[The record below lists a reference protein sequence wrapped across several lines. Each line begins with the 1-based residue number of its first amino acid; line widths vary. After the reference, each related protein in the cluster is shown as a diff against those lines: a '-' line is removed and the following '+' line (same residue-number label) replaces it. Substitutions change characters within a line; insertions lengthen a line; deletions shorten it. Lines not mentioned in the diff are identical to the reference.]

1 MKIKY
6 LDGRRLYLAFLAGG
20 QAVIKDFAYLNKIN
34 VYPVPDGDTGTNLA
48 STMKAI
54 AEQARPS
61 RSAKESLNS
70 IAEAALTGARGN
82 SGLIFAQYIY
92 GLSRELGNELRISAA
107 RFGESVKNAVRYAY
121 NSTARPQEGTI
132 LTLIREWAEE
142 IYQSR
147 YRFSDFHELL
157 HHSLERAKQVLQ
169 ETPKKLPALKKAGV
183 VDAGAK
189 GFVDFIEGVVN
200 FIHQGNL
207 KDVLNQEMPEIELEE
222 APHQPKEDIPFRYCT
237 EALLTGDN
245 LDFNRIKELVV
256 KAGDSAIV
264 GGSETRVRFHV
275 HTNDPEQLFEALKDL
290 GTIVQ
295 PKVEDMRLQSEISF
309 RPKSKIALV
318 VDSSCDL
325 PTSLLEENQVVVIP
339 LLLNIK
345 NHVFLDKLTISPQRI
360 YKMLAEEEIMPGSAQ
375 PSPKTIENWFS
386 FLSSH
391 YDSIL
396 VLTIS
401 SALSGFYNLVKAV
414 ADKFPEKK
422 IRIVDSRHISG
433 SSGLIVERL
442 LENWPHEPQD
452 AREVDELARQAEE
465 LVDKTEIL
473 VDIKTL
479 KYLVKGGRVSPM
491 KGLLAKLFNIKPIIT
506 INKLGQ
512 AVPCRQSFS
521 RRQNFK
527 KILKMV
533 RKKQAAHPIH
543 SFAIVHAG
551 NRPRAEA
558 YAREIERITG
568 RQVSF
573 IEEASPVVG
582 VHNGL
587 GAVGVCLSFE

>member
-1 MKIKY
+1 
-6 LDGRRLYLAFLAGG
+6 
-20 QAVIKDFAYLNKIN
+20 
-34 VYPVPDGDTGTNLA
+34 

-92 GLSRELGNELRISAA
+92 GLSRELGSDLRISAV

-121 NSTARPQEGTI
+121 SSTARPQEGTI

-142 IYQSR
+142 IYQNR
-147 YRFSDFHELL
+147 HRFSDFHELL
-157 HHSLERAKQVLQ
+157 HHSLDRAKQVLQ
-169 ETPKKLPALKKAGV
+169 ETPRRLPALKKAGV

-200 FIHQGNL
+200 FIHQGSL
-207 KDVLNQEMPEIELEE
+207 KDVLNQEMPEIEFEE
-222 APHQPKEDIPFRYCT
+222 APHQPKEDILFRYCT

-245 LDFNRIKELVV
+245 LDFNQIKNIVV
-256 KAGDSAIV
+256 KAGDSAIT

-275 HTNDPEQLFEALKDL
+275 HTNEPEELFEALKNL

-295 PKVEDMRLQSEISF
+295 PKVEDMKLQSEISF
-309 RPKSKIALV
+309 RPKRKIALV

-325 PTSLLEENQVVVIP
+325 PASLLEENQVVVIP

-345 NHVFLDKLTISPQRI
+345 NHVFLDKLTISPRRI

-414 ADKFPEKK
+414 AEKFPEKK

-442 LENWPHEPQD
+442 LENWSDTQD
-452 AREVDELARQAEE
+452 VDELARRAEE
-465 LVDKTEIL
+465 LAAKTEIL

-491 KGLLAKLFNIKPIIT
+491 KGLLAKLLNIKPIIT

-527 KILKMV
+527 KILQMI
-533 RKKQAAHPIH
+533 RKRQAVHPVH
-543 SFAIVHAG
+543 SFSIVHAG

-558 YAREIERITG
+558 YAREIELITG

-587 GAVGVCLSFE
+587 GAVGVCLSYE

>member
-48 STMKAI
+48 STTKAI

-92 GLSRELGNELRISAA
+92 GLSRELGSDLRISAA

-121 NSTARPQEGTI
+121 SSTARPQEGTI

-142 IYQSR
+142 IYQNR
-147 YRFSDFHELL
+147 HRFSDFHELL
-157 HHSLERAKQVLQ
+157 HHSLDRAKQVLQ
-169 ETPKKLPALKKAGV
+169 ETPRRLPALKKAGV

-200 FIHQGNL
+200 FIHQGSL
-207 KDVLNQEMPEIELEE
+207 KDVLNQEMPEFEFEE

-245 LDFNRIKELVV
+245 LDFDQIKNIVV
-256 KAGDSAIV
+256 KAGDSAIT

-275 HTNDPEQLFEALKDL
+275 HTNEPEELFEALKNL
-290 GTIVQ
+290 STIVQ
-295 PKVEDMRLQSEISF
+295 PKVEDMKLQSEISF
-309 RPKSKIALV
+309 RPKRKIALV

-325 PTSLLEENQVVVIP
+325 PTSFLEENQVVVIP

-345 NHVFLDKLTISPQRI
+345 NHVFLDKLTISPRRI

-375 PSPKTIENWFS
+375 PSPKSIENWFS

-414 ADKFPEKK
+414 AEKFPEKK

-442 LENWPHEPQD
+442 LEGWSEGTQD
-452 AREVDELARQAEE
+452 VDELARQAEE
-465 LVDKTEIL
+465 LIAKTEIL

-491 KGLLAKLFNIKPIIT
+491 KGLLAKLLNIKPIIT

-527 KILKMV
+527 KILKMI
-533 RKKQAAHPIH
+533 RKRQAVHPVH
-543 SFAIVHAG
+543 SFSIVHAG

-587 GAVGVCLSFE
+587 GAVGVCLSYE

>member
-92 GLSRELGNELRISAA
+92 GLSRELGSDLRISAV

-121 NSTARPQEGTI
+121 SSTARPQEGTI

-142 IYQSR
+142 IYQNR
-147 YRFSDFHELL
+147 HRFSDFHELL
-157 HHSLERAKQVLQ
+157 HHSLDRAKQVLQ
-169 ETPKKLPALKKAGV
+169 ETPRRLPALKKAGV

-200 FIHQGNL
+200 FIHQGSL
-207 KDVLNQEMPEIELEE
+207 KDVLNQEMPEIEFGE
-222 APHQPKEDIPFRYCT
+222 ALHQPKEDIPFRYCT
-237 EALLTGDN
+237 EALITGDN
-245 LDFNRIKELVV
+245 LDFNQIKNIVV
-256 KAGDSAIV
+256 KAGDSAIT

-275 HTNDPEQLFEALKDL
+275 HTNEPEELFEALKNL

-295 PKVEDMRLQSEISF
+295 PKVEDMKLQSEISF
-309 RPKSKIALV
+309 RPKRKIALV

-325 PTSLLEENQVVVIP
+325 PASLLEENQVVVIP

-345 NHVFLDKLTISPQRI
+345 DHVFLDKLTISPRRI

-414 ADKFPEKK
+414 AEKFPEKK

-442 LENWPHEPQD
+442 LENWSDTQD
-452 AREVDELARQAEE
+452 VDELARRAEE
-465 LVDKTEIL
+465 LAAKTEIL

-491 KGLLAKLFNIKPIIT
+491 KGLLAKLLNIKPIIT

-521 RRQNFK
+521 RRQNFR
-527 KILKMV
+527 KILQMI
-533 RKKQAAHPIH
+533 RKRQAVHPVH
-543 SFAIVHAG
+543 SFSIVHAG

-558 YAREIERITG
+558 YAREIELITG

-587 GAVGVCLSFE
+587 GAVGVCLSYE

>member
-1 MKIKY
+1 
-6 LDGRRLYLAFLAGG
+6 LYLAFLAGG

-92 GLSRELGNELRISAA
+92 GLSRELGSDLRISAV

-121 NSTARPQEGTI
+121 SSTARPQEGTI

-142 IYQSR
+142 IYQNR
-147 YRFSDFHELL
+147 HRFSDFHELL
-157 HHSLERAKQVLQ
+157 HHSLDRAKQVLQ
-169 ETPKKLPALKKAGV
+169 ETPRRLPALKKAGV

-200 FIHQGNL
+200 FIHQGSL
-207 KDVLNQEMPEIELEE
+207 KDVLNQEMPEFEFEE
-222 APHQPKEDIPFRYCT
+222 APHQPKEDILFRYCT

-245 LDFNRIKELVV
+245 LDFNQIKNIVV
-256 KAGDSAIV
+256 KAGDSAIT

-275 HTNDPEQLFEALKDL
+275 HTNEPEELFEALKNL

-295 PKVEDMRLQSEISF
+295 PKVEDMKLQSEISF
-309 RPKSKIALV
+309 RPKRKIALV

-325 PTSLLEENQVVVIP
+325 PASLLEENQVVVIP

-345 NHVFLDKLTISPQRI
+345 NHVFLDKLTISPRRI

-414 ADKFPEKK
+414 AEKFPEKK

-442 LENWPHEPQD
+442 LENWSDTQD
-452 AREVDELARQAEE
+452 VDELARRAEE
-465 LVDKTEIL
+465 LAAKTEIL

-491 KGLLAKLFNIKPIIT
+491 KGLLAKLLNIKPIIT

-527 KILKMV
+527 KILQMI
-533 RKKQAAHPIH
+533 RKRQAVHPVH
-543 SFAIVHAG
+543 SFSIVHAG

-558 YAREIERITG
+558 YAREIELITG

-587 GAVGVCLSFE
+587 GAVGVCLSYE

>member
-92 GLSRELGNELRISAA
+92 GLSRELGSDLRISAA

-121 NSTARPQEGTI
+121 SSTARPQEGTI

-142 IYQSR
+142 IYQNR
-147 YRFSDFHELL
+147 HRFSDFHELL
-157 HHSLERAKQVLQ
+157 HHSLDRAKQVLQ
-169 ETPKKLPALKKAGV
+169 ETPRRLPALKKAGV

-200 FIHQGNL
+200 FIHQGSL
-207 KDVLNQEMPEIELEE
+207 KDVLNQEMPEIEFGE
-222 APHQPKEDIPFRYCT
+222 ALHQPKEDIPFRYCT
-237 EALLTGDN
+237 EALITGDN
-245 LDFNRIKELVV
+245 LDFNQIKNIVV
-256 KAGDSAIV
+256 KAGDSAIT
-264 GGSETRVRFHV
+264 GGSETRIRFHV
-275 HTNDPEQLFEALKDL
+275 HTNEPEELFEALKNL

-295 PKVEDMRLQSEISF
+295 PKVEDMKFQSEISF
-309 RPKSKIALV
+309 RPKRKIALV

-325 PTSLLEENQVVVIP
+325 PASLLEENQVVVIP

-345 NHVFLDKLTISPQRI
+345 DHVFLDKLTISPRRI

-414 ADKFPEKK
+414 AEKFPEKK

-442 LENWPHEPQD
+442 LENWSDSQD
-452 AREVDELARQAEE
+452 VDELARRAEE
-465 LVDKTEIL
+465 LAAKTEIL

-491 KGLLAKLFNIKPIIT
+491 KGLLAKLLNIKPIIT

-527 KILKMV
+527 KILKMI
-533 RKKQAAHPIH
+533 RKKQAAHPVH
-543 SFAIVHAG
+543 SFSIVHAG

-558 YAREIERITG
+558 YAREIELITG
-568 RQVSF
+568 RPVSF

-587 GAVGVCLSFE
+587 GAVGVCLSYE

>member
-92 GLSRELGNELRISAA
+92 GLSRELGSDLRISAA

-121 NSTARPQEGTI
+121 SSTARPQEGTI

-142 IYQSR
+142 IYQNR
-147 YRFSDFHELL
+147 HRFSDFHELL
-157 HHSLERAKQVLQ
+157 HHSLDRAKQVLQ
-169 ETPKKLPALKKAGV
+169 ETPRRLPALKKAGV

-200 FIHQGNL
+200 FIHQGSL
-207 KDVLNQEMPEIELEE
+207 KDVLNQEMPEFEFEE

-245 LDFNRIKELVV
+245 LDFDQIKNIVV
-256 KAGDSAIV
+256 KAGDSAIT

-275 HTNDPEQLFEALKDL
+275 HTNEPEELFEALKNL
-290 GTIVQ
+290 STIVQ
-295 PKVEDMRLQSEISF
+295 PKVEDMKLQSEISF
-309 RPKSKIALV
+309 RPKRKIALV

-325 PTSLLEENQVVVIP
+325 PTSFLEENQVVVIP

-345 NHVFLDKLTISPQRI
+345 NHVFLDKLTISPRRI

-375 PSPKTIENWFS
+375 PSPKSIENWFS

-414 ADKFPEKK
+414 AEKFPEKK

-442 LENWPHEPQD
+442 LEGWSEGTQD
-452 AREVDELARQAEE
+452 VDELARRAEE
-465 LVDKTEIL
+465 LIARTEIL

-491 KGLLAKLFNIKPIIT
+491 KGLLAKLLNIKPIIT

-527 KILKMV
+527 KILKMI
-533 RKKQAAHPIH
+533 RKRQAVHPVH
-543 SFAIVHAG
+543 SFSIVHAG

-587 GAVGVCLSFE
+587 GAVGVCLSYE

>member
-92 GLSRELGNELRISAA
+92 GLSRELGSDLRISAV

-121 NSTARPQEGTI
+121 SSTARPQEGTI

-142 IYQSR
+142 IYQNR
-147 YRFSDFHELL
+147 HRFSDFHELL
-157 HHSLERAKQVLQ
+157 HHSLDRAKQVLQ
-169 ETPKKLPALKKAGV
+169 ETPRRLPALKKAGV

-200 FIHQGNL
+200 FIHQGSL
-207 KDVLNQEMPEIELEE
+207 KDVLNQEMPEFEFEE

-245 LDFNRIKELVV
+245 LDFDQIKNIVV
-256 KAGDSAIV
+256 KAGDSAIT

-275 HTNDPEQLFEALKDL
+275 HTNEPEELFEALKNL
-290 GTIVQ
+290 STIVQ
-295 PKVEDMRLQSEISF
+295 PKVEDMKLQSEISF
-309 RPKSKIALV
+309 RPKRKIALV

-325 PTSLLEENQVVVIP
+325 PTSFLEENQVVVIP

-345 NHVFLDKLTISPQRI
+345 NHVFLDKLTISPRRI

-375 PSPKTIENWFS
+375 PSPKSIENWFS

-414 ADKFPEKK
+414 AEKFPEKK

-442 LENWPHEPQD
+442 LEGWSEGTQD
-452 AREVDELARQAEE
+452 VDELARQAEE
-465 LVDKTEIL
+465 LIAKTEIL

-491 KGLLAKLFNIKPIIT
+491 KGLLAKLLNIKPIIT

-527 KILKMV
+527 KILKMI
-533 RKKQAAHPIH
+533 RKRQAVHPVH
-543 SFAIVHAG
+543 SFSIVHAG

-587 GAVGVCLSFE
+587 GAVGVCLSYE

>member
-61 RSAKESLNS
+61 RSAKDSLNS

-92 GLSRELGNELRISAA
+92 GLSRELGSDLRISAV

-121 NSTARPQEGTI
+121 SSTARPQEGTI

-142 IYQSR
+142 IYQNR
-147 YRFSDFHELL
+147 HRFSDFHELL
-157 HHSLERAKQVLQ
+157 HHSLDRAKQVLQ
-169 ETPKKLPALKKAGV
+169 ETPRRLPALKKAGV

-200 FIHQGNL
+200 FIHQGSL
-207 KDVLNQEMPEIELEE
+207 KDVLNQEMPEIEFGE
-222 APHQPKEDIPFRYCT
+222 ALHQPKEDIPFRYCT
-237 EALLTGDN
+237 EALITGDN
-245 LDFNRIKELVV
+245 LDFNQIKNIVV
-256 KAGDSAIV
+256 KAGDSAIT

-275 HTNDPEQLFEALKDL
+275 HTNEPEKLFEALKNL

-295 PKVEDMRLQSEISF
+295 PKVEDMKLQSEISF
-309 RPKSKIALV
+309 RPKRKIALV

-325 PTSLLEENQVVVIP
+325 PASLLEENQVVVIP

-345 NHVFLDKLTISPQRI
+345 DHVFLDKLTISPRRI

-414 ADKFPEKK
+414 AEKFPEKK

-442 LENWPHEPQD
+442 LENWSDTQD
-452 AREVDELARQAEE
+452 VDELARRAEE
-465 LVDKTEIL
+465 LAAKTEIL

-491 KGLLAKLFNIKPIIT
+491 KGLLAKLLNIKPIIT

-521 RRQNFK
+521 RRQNFR
-527 KILKMV
+527 KILQMI
-533 RKKQAAHPIH
+533 RKRQAVHPVH
-543 SFAIVHAG
+543 SFSIVHAG

-558 YAREIERITG
+558 YAREIELITG
-568 RQVSF
+568 RPVSF

-587 GAVGVCLSFE
+587 GAVGVCLSYE

>member
-92 GLSRELGNELRISAA
+92 GLSRELGSDLRISAA

-121 NSTARPQEGTI
+121 SSTARPQEGTI

-142 IYQSR
+142 IYQNR
-147 YRFSDFHELL
+147 HRFSDFHELL
-157 HHSLERAKQVLQ
+157 HHSLDRAKQVLL
-169 ETPKKLPALKKAGV
+169 ETPKRLPALKKAGV

-200 FIHQGNL
+200 FIHQGSL
-207 KDVLNQEMPEIELEE
+207 KDVLNQEMPEFEFEE

-245 LDFNRIKELVV
+245 LDFDQIKNIVV
-256 KAGDSAIV
+256 KAGDSAIT

-275 HTNDPEQLFEALKDL
+275 HTNEPEELFEALKNL
-290 GTIVQ
+290 STIVQ
-295 PKVEDMRLQSEISF
+295 PKVEDMKLQSEISF
-309 RPKSKIALV
+309 RPKRKIALV

-325 PTSLLEENQVVVIP
+325 PTSFLEENQVVVIP

-345 NHVFLDKLTISPQRI
+345 NHVFLDKLTISPRRI

-375 PSPKTIENWFS
+375 PSPKSIENWFS

-414 ADKFPEKK
+414 AEKFPEKK

-442 LENWPHEPQD
+442 LEGWSEGTQD
-452 AREVDELARQAEE
+452 VDELARQAEE
-465 LVDKTEIL
+465 LIAKTEIL

-491 KGLLAKLFNIKPIIT
+491 KGLLAKLLNIKPIIT

-527 KILKMV
+527 KILKMI
-533 RKKQAAHPIH
+533 RKRQAVHPVH
-543 SFAIVHAG
+543 SFSIVHAG

-587 GAVGVCLSFE
+587 GAVGVCLSYE

>member
-92 GLSRELGNELRISAA
+92 GLSRELGSDLRISAA

-121 NSTARPQEGTI
+121 SSTARPQEGTI

-142 IYQSR
+142 IYQNR
-147 YRFSDFHELL
+147 HRFSDFHELL
-157 HHSLERAKQVLQ
+157 HHSLDRAKQVLQ
-169 ETPKKLPALKKAGV
+169 ETPRRLPALKKAGV

-200 FIHQGNL
+200 FIHQGSL
-207 KDVLNQEMPEIELEE
+207 KDVLNQEMPEFEFEE

-245 LDFNRIKELVV
+245 LDFDQIKNIVV
-256 KAGDSAIV
+256 KAGDSAIT

-275 HTNDPEQLFEALKDL
+275 HTNEPEELFEALKNL
-290 GTIVQ
+290 STIVQ
-295 PKVEDMRLQSEISF
+295 PKVEDMKLQSEISF
-309 RPKSKIALV
+309 RPKRKIALV

-325 PTSLLEENQVVVIP
+325 PTSFLEENQVVVIP

-345 NHVFLDKLTISPQRI
+345 NHVFLDKLTISPRRI

-375 PSPKTIENWFS
+375 PSPKSIENWFS

-414 ADKFPEKK
+414 AEKFPEKK

-442 LENWPHEPQD
+442 LEGWSEGTQD
-452 AREVDELARQAEE
+452 VDELARRAEE
-465 LVDKTEIL
+465 LIARTEIL

-491 KGLLAKLFNIKPIIT
+491 KGLLAKLLNIKPIIT

-512 AVPCRQSFS
+512 AVPCSQSF
-521 RRQNFK
+521 
-527 KILKMV
+527 
-533 RKKQAAHPIH
+533 
-543 SFAIVHAG
+543 
-551 NRPRAEA
+551 
-558 YAREIERITG
+558 
-568 RQVSF
+568 
-573 IEEASPVVG
+573 
-582 VHNGL
+582 
-587 GAVGVCLSFE
+587 

>member
-61 RSAKESLNS
+61 RSAKDSLNS

-92 GLSRELGNELRISAA
+92 GLSRELGSDLRISAV

-121 NSTARPQEGTI
+121 SSTARPQEGTI

-147 YRFSDFHELL
+147 HRFSDFHELL
-157 HHSLERAKQVLQ
+157 HHSLDRAKQVLQ
-169 ETPKKLPALKKAGV
+169 ETPKRLPALKKAGV

-200 FIHQGNL
+200 FIYHGSL
-207 KDVLNQEMPEIELEE
+207 KDVLNQEMPEIEFGE

-245 LDFNRIKELVV
+245 LDFNRIKEIVV
-256 KAGDSAIV
+256 KAGESAIT

-275 HTNDPEQLFEALKDL
+275 HTNEPEKLFEALKSL

-295 PKVEDMRLQSEISF
+295 PKVEDMKLQSEISF
-309 RPKSKIALV
+309 RPKSRIALV

-325 PTSLLEENQVVVIP
+325 PVSLLEENQVVVIP

-345 NHVFLDKLTISPQRI
+345 DHVFLDKLTISPERI

-414 ADKFPEKK
+414 AEKFPEKK

-442 LENWPHEPQD
+442 LENWSDSQD
-452 AREVDELARQAEE
+452 VDELARQAEE
-465 LVDKTEIL
+465 LVAKTEIL

-479 KYLVKGGRVSPM
+479 KYLAKGGRVSPM
-491 KGLLAKLFNIKPIIT
+491 KGLLAKLLNIKPIIT

-512 AVPCRQSFS
+512 AVPCSQSFS

-527 KILKMV
+527 KILKMI
-533 RKKQAAHPIH
+533 RRKQAAHPVH
-543 SFAIVHAG
+543 SFSIVHAG

-558 YAREIERITG
+558 YAREIELITG
-568 RQVSF
+568 RPVSF

-587 GAVGVCLSFE
+587 GAVGVCLSYE

>member
-61 RSAKESLNS
+61 RSAKDSLNS

-92 GLSRELGNELRISAA
+92 GLSRELGNDLRISAV

-121 NSTARPQEGTI
+121 SSTARPQEGTI

-147 YRFSDFHELL
+147 HRFSDFHELL
-157 HHSLERAKQVLQ
+157 HHSLDRAKQVLQ
-169 ETPKKLPALKKAGV
+169 ETPKRLPALKKAGV

-200 FIHQGNL
+200 FIYHGSL
-207 KDVLNQEMPEIELEE
+207 KDVLNQEMPEIEFGE

-245 LDFNRIKELVV
+245 LDFNRIKEIVV
-256 KAGDSAIV
+256 KAGESAIT

-275 HTNDPEQLFEALKDL
+275 HTNEPEKLFEALKNL

-295 PKVEDMRLQSEISF
+295 PKVEDMKLQSEISF

-325 PTSLLEENQVVVIP
+325 PASLLEENQVVVIP

-345 NHVFLDKLTISPQRI
+345 DHVFLDKLTISPRRI

-414 ADKFPEKK
+414 AEKFPEKK

-442 LENWPHEPQD
+442 LENWSDTQD
-452 AREVDELARQAEE
+452 VDELARRAEE
-465 LVDKTEIL
+465 LAAKTEIL

-491 KGLLAKLFNIKPIIT
+491 KGLLAKLLNIKPIIT

-512 AVPCRQSFS
+512 AVPCSQSFS

-527 KILKMV
+527 KILQMI
-533 RKKQAAHPIH
+533 RKRQAVHPVH
-543 SFAIVHAG
+543 SFSIVHAG

-558 YAREIERITG
+558 YAREIELITG
-568 RQVSF
+568 RPVSF

-587 GAVGVCLSFE
+587 GAVGVCLSYE

>member
-61 RSAKESLNS
+61 RSAKDSLNS

-92 GLSRELGNELRISAA
+92 GLSRELGSDLRISAV

-121 NSTARPQEGTI
+121 SSTARPQEGTI

-147 YRFSDFHELL
+147 HRFSDFHELL
-157 HHSLERAKQVLQ
+157 HHSLDRAKQVLQ
-169 ETPKKLPALKKAGV
+169 ETPKRLPALKKAGV

-200 FIHQGNL
+200 FIYHGSL
-207 KDVLNQEMPEIELEE
+207 KDVLNQEMPEIEFGE

-245 LDFNRIKELVV
+245 LDFNRIKEIVV
-256 KAGDSAIV
+256 KAGESAIT

-275 HTNDPEQLFEALKDL
+275 HTNEPEKLFEALKNL

-295 PKVEDMRLQSEISF
+295 PKVEDMKLQSEISF

-325 PTSLLEENQVVVIP
+325 PASLLEENQVVVIP

-345 NHVFLDKLTISPQRI
+345 DHVFLDKLTISPRRI

-414 ADKFPEKK
+414 AEKFPEKK

-442 LENWPHEPQD
+442 LENWSDSQD
-452 AREVDELARQAEE
+452 VDELASQAEE
-465 LVDKTEIL
+465 LVAKTEIL

-491 KGLLAKLFNIKPIIT
+491 KGLLAKLLNIKPIIT

-512 AVPCRQSFS
+512 AVPCSQSFS

-527 KILKMV
+527 KILQMI
-533 RKKQAAHPIH
+533 RKRQAVHPVH
-543 SFAIVHAG
+543 SFSIVHAG

-558 YAREIERITG
+558 YAREIELITG
-568 RQVSF
+568 RPVSF

-587 GAVGVCLSFE
+587 GAVGVCLSYE

>member
-61 RSAKESLNS
+61 RSAKDSLNS

-92 GLSRELGNELRISAA
+92 GLSRELGSDLRISAA

-121 NSTARPQEGTI
+121 SSTARPQEGTI

-142 IYQSR
+142 IYQNR
-147 YRFSDFHELL
+147 HRFSDFHELL
-157 HHSLERAKQVLQ
+157 HHSLDRAKQVLQ
-169 ETPKKLPALKKAGV
+169 ETPRRLPALKKAGV

-200 FIHQGNL
+200 FIHQGSL
-207 KDVLNQEMPEIELEE
+207 KDVLNQEMPEFEFEE

-245 LDFNRIKELVV
+245 LDFDQIKNIVV
-256 KAGDSAIV
+256 KAGDSAIT

-275 HTNDPEQLFEALKDL
+275 HTNEPEELFEALKNL
-290 GTIVQ
+290 STIVQ
-295 PKVEDMRLQSEISF
+295 PKVEDMKLQSEISF
-309 RPKSKIALV
+309 RPKRKIALV

-325 PTSLLEENQVVVIP
+325 PTSFLEENQVVVIP

-345 NHVFLDKLTISPQRI
+345 NHVFLDKLTISPRRI

-375 PSPKTIENWFS
+375 PSPKSIENWFS

-414 ADKFPEKK
+414 AEKFPEKK

-442 LENWPHEPQD
+442 LEGWSEGTQD
-452 AREVDELARQAEE
+452 VDELARQAEE
-465 LVDKTEIL
+465 LIAKTEIL

-491 KGLLAKLFNIKPIIT
+491 KGLLAKLLNIKPIIT

-527 KILKMV
+527 KILKMI
-533 RKKQAAHPIH
+533 RKRQAVHPVH
-543 SFAIVHAG
+543 SFSIVHAG

-587 GAVGVCLSFE
+587 GAVGVCLSYE

>member
-92 GLSRELGNELRISAA
+92 GLSRELGSDLRISAA

-121 NSTARPQEGTI
+121 SSTARPQEGTI

-142 IYQSR
+142 IYQNR
-147 YRFSDFHELL
+147 HRFSDFHELL
-157 HHSLERAKQVLQ
+157 HHSLDRAKQVLQ
-169 ETPKKLPALKKAGV
+169 ETPRRLPALKKAGV

-200 FIHQGNL
+200 FIHQGSL
-207 KDVLNQEMPEIELEE
+207 KDVLNQEMPEFEFEE

-245 LDFNRIKELVV
+245 LDFDQIKNIVV
-256 KAGDSAIV
+256 KAGDSAIT

-275 HTNDPEQLFEALKDL
+275 HTNEPEELFEALKNL
-290 GTIVQ
+290 STIVQ
-295 PKVEDMRLQSEISF
+295 PKVEDMKLQSEISF
-309 RPKSKIALV
+309 RPKRKIALV

-325 PTSLLEENQVVVIP
+325 PTSFLEENQVVVIP

-345 NHVFLDKLTISPQRI
+345 NHVFLDKLTISPRRI

-375 PSPKTIENWFS
+375 PSPKSIENWFS

-414 ADKFPEKK
+414 AEKFPEKK

-442 LENWPHEPQD
+442 LEGWSEGTQD
-452 AREVDELARQAEE
+452 VDELARQAEE
-465 LVDKTEIL
+465 LIAKTEIL

-491 KGLLAKLFNIKPIIT
+491 KGLLAKLLNIKPIIT

-527 KILKMV
+527 KILKMI
-533 RKKQAAHPIH
+533 RKRQAVHPVH
-543 SFAIVHAG
+543 SFSIVHAG

-587 GAVGVCLSFE
+587 GAVGVCLSYE

>member
-92 GLSRELGNELRISAA
+92 GLSRELGSDLRISAV

-121 NSTARPQEGTI
+121 SSTARPQEGTI

-142 IYQSR
+142 IYQNR
-147 YRFSDFHELL
+147 HRFSDFHELL
-157 HHSLERAKQVLQ
+157 HHSLDRAKQVLQ
-169 ETPKKLPALKKAGV
+169 ETPRRLPALKKAGV

-200 FIHQGNL
+200 FIHQGSL
-207 KDVLNQEMPEIELEE
+207 KDVLNQEMPEIEFGE
-222 APHQPKEDIPFRYCT
+222 ALHQPKEDIPFRYCT
-237 EALLTGDN
+237 EALITGDN
-245 LDFNRIKELVV
+245 LDFNQIKNIVV
-256 KAGDSAIV
+256 KAGDSAIT

-275 HTNDPEQLFEALKDL
+275 HTNEPEKLFEALKNL

-295 PKVEDMRLQSEISF
+295 PKVEDMKLQSEISF
-309 RPKSKIALV
+309 RPKRKIALV

-325 PTSLLEENQVVVIP
+325 PASLLEENQVVVIP

-345 NHVFLDKLTISPQRI
+345 DHVFLDKLTISPRRI

-414 ADKFPEKK
+414 AEKFPEKK

-442 LENWPHEPQD
+442 LENWSDTQD
-452 AREVDELARQAEE
+452 VDELARRAEE
-465 LVDKTEIL
+465 LAAKTEIL

-491 KGLLAKLFNIKPIIT
+491 KGLLAKLLNIKPIIT

-521 RRQNFK
+521 RRQNFR
-527 KILKMV
+527 KILQMI
-533 RKKQAAHPIH
+533 RKRQAVHPVH
-543 SFAIVHAG
+543 SFSIVHAG

-558 YAREIERITG
+558 YAREIELITG

-587 GAVGVCLSFE
+587 GAVGVCLSYE

>member
-61 RSAKESLNS
+61 RSAKDSLNS

-92 GLSRELGNELRISAA
+92 GLSRELGSDLRISAV

-121 NSTARPQEGTI
+121 SSTARPQEGTI

-147 YRFSDFHELL
+147 HRFSDFHELL
-157 HHSLERAKQVLQ
+157 HHSLDRAKQVLQ
-169 ETPKKLPALKKAGV
+169 ETPKRLPALKKAGV

-200 FIHQGNL
+200 FIYHGSL
-207 KDVLNQEMPEIELEE
+207 KDVLNQEMPEIEFGE

-245 LDFNRIKELVV
+245 LDFNRIKEIVV
-256 KAGDSAIV
+256 KAGESAIT

-275 HTNDPEQLFEALKDL
+275 HTNEPEKLFEALKNL

-295 PKVEDMRLQSEISF
+295 PKVEDMKLQSEISF

-325 PTSLLEENQVVVIP
+325 PASLLEENQVVVIP

-345 NHVFLDKLTISPQRI
+345 DHVFLDKLTISPRRI

-414 ADKFPEKK
+414 AEKFPEKK

-442 LENWPHEPQD
+442 LENWSDTQD
-452 AREVDELARQAEE
+452 VDELARRAEE
-465 LVDKTEIL
+465 LAAKTEIL

-491 KGLLAKLFNIKPIIT
+491 KGLLAKLLNIKPIIT

-512 AVPCRQSFS
+512 AVPCSQSFS

-527 KILKMV
+527 KILQMI
-533 RKKQAAHPIH
+533 RKRQAVHPVH
-543 SFAIVHAG
+543 SFSIVHAG

-558 YAREIERITG
+558 YAREIELITG
-568 RQVSF
+568 RPVSF

-587 GAVGVCLSFE
+587 GAVGVCLSYE

>member
-1 MKIKY
+1 LLRQTIFRGQISDMKIKY

-92 GLSRELGNELRISAA
+92 GLSRELGSDLRISAA

-121 NSTARPQEGTI
+121 SSTARPQEGTI

-142 IYQSR
+142 IYQNR
-147 YRFSDFHELL
+147 HRFSDFHELL
-157 HHSLERAKQVLQ
+157 HHSLDRAKQVLQ
-169 ETPKKLPALKKAGV
+169 ETPRRLPALKKAGV

-200 FIHQGNL
+200 FIHQGSL
-207 KDVLNQEMPEIELEE
+207 KDVLNQEMPEFEFEE

-245 LDFNRIKELVV
+245 LDFDQIKNIVV
-256 KAGDSAIV
+256 KAGDSAIT

-275 HTNDPEQLFEALKDL
+275 HTNEPEELFEALKNL
-290 GTIVQ
+290 STIVQ
-295 PKVEDMRLQSEISF
+295 PKVEDMKLQSEISF
-309 RPKSKIALV
+309 RPKRKIALV

-325 PTSLLEENQVVVIP
+325 PTSFLEENQVVVIP

-345 NHVFLDKLTISPQRI
+345 NHVFLDKLTISPRRI

-375 PSPKTIENWFS
+375 PSPKSIENWFS

-401 SALSGFYNLVKAV
+401 SALSGFYNLVK
-414 ADKFPEKK
+414 
-422 IRIVDSRHISG
+422 
-433 SSGLIVERL
+433 
-442 LENWPHEPQD
+442 
-452 AREVDELARQAEE
+452 
-465 LVDKTEIL
+465 
-473 VDIKTL
+473 
-479 KYLVKGGRVSPM
+479 GGRVSPM
-491 KGLLAKLFNIKPIIT
+491 KGLLAKLLNIKPIIT

-527 KILKMV
+527 KILKMI
-533 RKKQAAHPIH
+533 RKRQAVHPVH
-543 SFAIVHAG
+543 SFSIVHAG

-587 GAVGVCLSFE
+587 GAVGVCLSYE

>member
-92 GLSRELGNELRISAA
+92 GLSRELGNDLRISAV

-121 NSTARPQEGTI
+121 GSTARPQEGTI

-147 YRFSDFHELL
+147 HRFSDFHELL
-157 HHSLERAKQVLQ
+157 HHSLDRAKQVLQ
-169 ETPKKLPALKKAGV
+169 ETPKRLPALKKAGV

-200 FIHQGNL
+200 FIHQGSL
-207 KDVLNQEMPEIELEE
+207 KDVLNQEMPEIEFGE
-222 APHQPKEDIPFRYCT
+222 ALHQPKEDIPFRYCT

-245 LDFNRIKELVV
+245 LDFNQIKNIVV
-256 KAGDSAIV
+256 KAGDSAIT

-275 HTNDPEQLFEALKDL
+275 HTNEPEELFEALKNL

-295 PKVEDMRLQSEISF
+295 PKVEDMKLQSEISF
-309 RPKSKIALV
+309 RPKRKIALV

-325 PTSLLEENQVVVIP
+325 PASLLEENQVVVIP

-345 NHVFLDKLTISPQRI
+345 DHVFLDKLTISPRRI

-414 ADKFPEKK
+414 AEKFPEKK

-433 SSGLIVERL
+433 SFGLIVERL
-442 LENWPHEPQD
+442 LENWSDSQD
-452 AREVDELARQAEE
+452 VDELARQAEE
-465 LVDKTEIL
+465 LVAKTEIL

-491 KGLLAKLFNIKPIIT
+491 KGLLAKLLNIKPIIT

-527 KILKMV
+527 KILKMI
-533 RKKQAAHPIH
+533 RKKQAAHPVH
-543 SFAIVHAG
+543 SFSIVHAG
-551 NRPRAEA
+551 HRPRAEA
-558 YAREIERITG
+558 YAREIELITG
-568 RQVSF
+568 RPVSF

-587 GAVGVCLSFE
+587 GAVGVCLSYE

>member
-92 GLSRELGNELRISAA
+92 GLSRELGSDLRISAV

-121 NSTARPQEGTI
+121 SSTARPQEGTI

-142 IYQSR
+142 IYQNR
-147 YRFSDFHELL
+147 HRFSDFHELL
-157 HHSLERAKQVLQ
+157 HHSLDRAKQVLQ
-169 ETPKKLPALKKAGV
+169 ETPRRLPALKKAGV

-200 FIHQGNL
+200 FIHQGSL
-207 KDVLNQEMPEIELEE
+207 KDVLNQEMPEIEFGE
-222 APHQPKEDIPFRYCT
+222 ALHQPKEDIPFRYCT
-237 EALLTGDN
+237 EALITGDN
-245 LDFNRIKELVV
+245 LDFNQIKNIVV
-256 KAGDSAIV
+256 KAGDSAIT
-264 GGSETRVRFHV
+264 GGSETRIRFHV
-275 HTNDPEQLFEALKDL
+275 HTNEPEELFEALKNL

-295 PKVEDMRLQSEISF
+295 PKVEDMKFQSEISF
-309 RPKSKIALV
+309 RPKRKIALV

-325 PTSLLEENQVVVIP
+325 PASLLEENQVVVIP

-345 NHVFLDKLTISPQRI
+345 DHVFLDKLTISPRRI

-414 ADKFPEKK
+414 AEKFPEKK

-442 LENWPHEPQD
+442 LENWSDSQD
-452 AREVDELARQAEE
+452 VDELARRAEE
-465 LVDKTEIL
+465 LAAKTEIL

-491 KGLLAKLFNIKPIIT
+491 KGLLAKLLNIKPIIT

-527 KILKMV
+527 KILKMI
-533 RKKQAAHPIH
+533 RKKQAAHPVH
-543 SFAIVHAG
+543 SFSIVHAG

-558 YAREIERITG
+558 YAREIELITG
-568 RQVSF
+568 RPVSF

-587 GAVGVCLSFE
+587 GAVGVCLSYE

>member
-20 QAVIKDFAYLNKIN
+20 QAVVKDFAYLNKIN

-92 GLSRELGNELRISAA
+92 GLSRELGSDLRISAV

-121 NSTARPQEGTI
+121 SSTARPQEGTI

-142 IYQSR
+142 IYQNR
-147 YRFSDFHELL
+147 HRFSDFHELL
-157 HHSLERAKQVLQ
+157 HHSLDRAKQVLQ
-169 ETPKKLPALKKAGV
+169 ETPRRLPALKKAGV

-200 FIHQGNL
+200 FIHQGSL
-207 KDVLNQEMPEIELEE
+207 KDVLNQEMPEFEFEE
-222 APHQPKEDIPFRYCT
+222 APHQPKEDILFRYCT

-245 LDFNRIKELVV
+245 LDFNQIKNIVV
-256 KAGDSAIV
+256 KAGDSAIT

-275 HTNDPEQLFEALKDL
+275 HTNEPEELFEALKNL

-295 PKVEDMRLQSEISF
+295 PKVEDMKLQSEISF
-309 RPKSKIALV
+309 RPKRKIALV

-325 PTSLLEENQVVVIP
+325 PASLLEENQVVVIP

-345 NHVFLDKLTISPQRI
+345 NHVFLDKLTISPRRI

-414 ADKFPEKK
+414 AEKFPEKK

-442 LENWPHEPQD
+442 LENWSDTQD
-452 AREVDELARQAEE
+452 VDELARLAEE
-465 LVDKTEIL
+465 LAAKTEIL

-491 KGLLAKLFNIKPIIT
+491 KGLLAKLLNIKPIIT

-527 KILKMV
+527 KILQMI
-533 RKKQAAHPIH
+533 RKRQAVHPVH
-543 SFAIVHAG
+543 SFSIVHAG

-558 YAREIERITG
+558 YAGEIELITG

-587 GAVGVCLSFE
+587 GAVGVCLSYE

>member
-61 RSAKESLNS
+61 RSAKDSLNS

-92 GLSRELGNELRISAA
+92 GLSRELGNDLRISAV

-121 NSTARPQEGTI
+121 SSTARPQEGTI

-142 IYQSR
+142 IYQNR
-147 YRFSDFHELL
+147 HRFSDFHELL
-157 HHSLERAKQVLQ
+157 HHSLDRAKQVLQ
-169 ETPKKLPALKKAGV
+169 ETPKRLPALKKAGV

-200 FIHQGNL
+200 FIYHGSL
-207 KDVLNQEMPEIELEE
+207 KDVLNQEMPEIEFGE

-245 LDFNRIKELVV
+245 LDFNQIKNIVV
-256 KAGDSAIV
+256 KAGDSAIT

-275 HTNDPEQLFEALKDL
+275 HTNEPEKLFEALKNL

-295 PKVEDMRLQSEISF
+295 PKVEDMKLQSEISF

-325 PTSLLEENQVVVIP
+325 PASLLEENQVVVIP

-345 NHVFLDKLTISPQRI
+345 DHVFLDKLTISPRRI

-414 ADKFPEKK
+414 AEKFPEKK

-442 LENWPHEPQD
+442 LENWSDSQD
-452 AREVDELARQAEE
+452 VDELASQAEE
-465 LVDKTEIL
+465 LVAKTEIL

-491 KGLLAKLFNIKPIIT
+491 KGLLAKLLNIKPIIT

-521 RRQNFK
+521 RRQNFR
-527 KILKMV
+527 KIL
-533 RKKQAAHPIH
+533 Q
-543 SFAIVHAG
+543 
-551 NRPRAEA
+551 
-558 YAREIERITG
+558 
-568 RQVSF
+568 
-573 IEEASPVVG
+573 
-582 VHNGL
+582 
-587 GAVGVCLSFE
+587 